1 MQQEPAGFG
10 SRLLAVIIDG
20 VVLSIPI
27 LLIGM
32 LASVW
37 LDPDE
42 VNVHVDVFSGAGSLL
57 YSMILPIVWQGQ
69 TVGKYAM
76 GIRIVKTDG
85 RKLGIGAML
94 MRVLVANILYGITL
108 YILMITSLIMVLVR
122 RDKRAVHDFLAR
134 TQVVKKSR

>member
-1 MQQEPAGFG
+1 
-10 SRLLAVIIDG
+10 
-20 VVLSIPI
+20 
-27 LLIGM
+27 M
-32 LASVW
+32 LVSVW

-42 VNVHVDVFSGAGSLL
+42 VNVNVDVFSGAGSLL

-76 GIRIVKTDG
+76 GIQIVKTDG
-85 RKLGIGAML
+85 GKLGIGAML

-108 YILMITSLIMVLVR
+108 YISMITSLIMVLVR
-122 RDKRAVHDFLAR
+122 RDKRAVHDFLAG

>member
-1 MQQEPAGFG
+1 MPQEPAGFG
-10 SRLLAVIIDG
+10 SRLLAIIIDG
-20 VVLSIPI
+20 AVLILPT

-32 LASVW
+32 LAVLW
-37 LDPDE
+37 LDPDGM
-42 VNVHVDVFSGAGSLL
+42 NVDLFSGTGSLL

-76 GIRIVKTDG
+76 GIQIVKTDG

-94 MRVLVANILYGITL
+94 MRVLVANLLYGLTL
-108 YILMITSLIMVLVR
+108 YILMITSIIMVLVR
-122 RDKRAVHDFLAR
+122 RDKRAVHDFLAG

>member
-1 MQQEPAGFG
+1 MPQEPAGFG
-10 SRLLAVIIDG
+10 SRLLAIIIDG
-20 VVLSIPI
+20 AVLILPT

-32 LASVW
+32 LAVLW
-37 LDPDE
+37 LYPDGM
-42 VNVHVDVFSGAGSLL
+42 NVDLFSGTGSLL

-76 GIRIVKTDG
+76 GIQIVKTDG

-94 MRVLVANILYGITL
+94 MRVLVANLLYGITL
-108 YILMITSLIMVLVR
+108 YILMITSIIMVLVR
-122 RDKRAVHDFLAR
+122 RDKRAVHDFLAG

>member
-1 MQQEPAGFG
+1 MPQEPAGFG
-10 SRLLAVIIDG
+10 SRLLAIIIDG
-20 VVLSIPI
+20 AVLILPT

-32 LASVW
+32 LAVLW
-37 LDPDE
+37 LDPDGM
-42 VNVHVDVFSGAGSLL
+42 NVDLFSGTGSLL

-76 GIRIVKTDG
+76 GIQIVKTDG

-94 MRVLVANILYGITL
+94 MRVLVANLLYGITL
-108 YILMITSLIMVLVR
+108 YILMITSIIMVLVR
-122 RDKRAVHDFLAR
+122 RDKRAVHDFLAG

>member
-1 MQQEPAGFG
+1 MPQEPAGFG
-10 SRLLAVIIDG
+10 SRLLAIIIDG
-20 VVLSIPI
+20 AVLILPT

-32 LASVW
+32 LAVLW
-37 LDPDE
+37 LDPDGM
-42 VNVHVDVFSGAGSLL
+42 NVDLFSGAGSLL

-76 GIRIVKTDG
+76 GIQIVKTDG

-94 MRVLVANILYGITL
+94 MRVLVANLLYGLTL
-108 YILMITSLIMVLVR
+108 YILMITSIIMVLVR
-122 RDKRAVHDFLAR
+122 RDKRAVHDFLAG